1 MEGEMNKFVKVCLS
15 ILASLCYCHF
25 LASKISTGKLRLI
38 SLLPIFFLFA
48 ILPFY
53 LSQVFPTG
61 LIALLFSWLGN
72 FKLLLF
78 AFDKG
83 PLSNHPQRSLF
94 HFIIIASLPIKI
106 KENKKHPFLKTPQIH
121 QNSSKKDP
129 KLPLN
134 WPTKVL
140 LFAILA
146 GVHGYKQKVHPKIVL
161 LLYSCFVYLSIDILF
176 GIAVGVVHAT
186 SELELEPP
194 SDEPYFST
202 SLQDFWGK
210 RWNLTVSYLLRHT
223 VYKPVRSFFDDVLGP
238 NWAPLPAVL
247 AAFLVSGLMHELLF
261 YYITR
266 VSPTWE
272 VTWYFVLQ
280 GACVFVEFGVK
291 RVFSGRVR
299 LHSAI
304 SAALTVG
311 FVVGTAMWLF
321 FPPLLKTGVV
331 EKAIEECE
339 TLLDF
344 SKVLSEVKKNYIIK
358 ICILKYFYGV

>member
-1 MEGEMNKFVKVCLS
+1 MEGEINKLVKVWLS

-38 SLLPIFFLFA
+38 SLLPIVFLFT
-48 ILPFY
+48 ILPLY
-53 LSQVFPTG
+53 LSLVFP
-61 LIALLFSWLGN
+61 ISVVALLFSWLGN

-83 PLSNHPQRSLF
+83 PLSNHPRHSLI
-94 HFIIIASLPIKI
+94 HFIIIASFPITI

-121 QNSSKKDP
+121 QDSSQHHP
-129 KLPLN
+129 KLPLS

-146 GVHGYKQKVHPKIVL
+146 TVHGYKQKVHPKIVL
-161 LLYSCFVYLSIDILF
+161 LLYSCFVYLLIDILF
-176 GIAVGVVHAT
+176 GIAVAVVHVT
-186 SELELEPP
+186 SEMELEPP
-194 SDEPYFST
+194 SDEPYLST

-223 VYKPVRSFFDDVLGP
+223 VYKPIRSFFGNVFGSD
-238 NWAPLPAVL
+238 WAPLPAVL
-247 AAFLVSGLMHELLF
+247 ASFLVSGLMHELLF

-304 SAALTVG
+304 STALTVG

-321 FPPLLKTGVV
+321 FPPLLKTGLV
-331 EKAIEECE
+331 EKTIEESKV
-339 TLLDF
+339 LLDF
-344 SKVLSEVKKNYIIK
+344 PR
-358 ICILKYFYGV
+358 FYRK